1 MATTKTDS
9 AERKLKKKIRDA
21 ARYQR
26 MKADPELALL
36 MKIKE
41 QKRFKKKK
49 ENGQRKLVS
58 EMSSQEKREA
68 HKKWKKYSKAYRQNK
83 KNREA
88 SQTVNTSSDVSVR
101 IQDDLPVDEVL
112 CEVSPERSQSPPQP
126 ISRQAPSGR
135 KLVRKDHSQVPRYNQ
150 KMQERID
157 SLERKVA
164 SQRQKFHRLQNDPG
178 TTDKT
183 TTLNK
188 ELAPSL
194 NPSKDLDEQ
203 LVSYNGNFDSNQSV
217 EIVDFDEDR
226 NTPEIALMDRVVK
239 FGNEESIMGSE
250 HFKVSFIEISQAKG
264 QWKTMRQSFL
274 RALKTNSTAEV
285 GENFENATGFYT
297 GKWPYFGAMSF
308 LAPGVTPLYGLG
320 SPPRFLDSPQ
330 RPEPLRNS
338 EKSSHHPFE
347 TIVVPQIGQNSQQ
360 NNINEDFD
368 PLSIVIKE
376 ESLESSGYAYNN
388 TATGNTIEADS
399 KLLVP
404 STLDIDSPSRKRV
417 KTDLNDEAED
427 DDMNF
432 FKSLLPYMKKLS
444 AIQKLAVRNE
454 FQNVIIRE
462 LTKKD

>member
-88 SQTVNTSSDVSVR
+88 SQTVNISSDVSVM

-135 KLVRKDHSQVPRYNQ
+135 KLRKKLKNQAFDVEKVQAKVEYSGRYGL
-150 KMQERID
+150 KRKPGMGKKRMQAD
-157 SLERKVA
+157 V
-164 SQRQKFHRLQNDPG
+164 DPG

-194 NPSKDLDEQ
+194 NPPSKDLDEQ

-239 FGNEESIMGSE
+239 FGNEESIPGSE
-250 HFKVSFIEISQAKG
+250 HYKVSFIETSPQILQLIHAVQKHKVLWEKDSEILESNVQAWEDVARRNGLTISQAKG

-274 RALKTNSTAEV
+274 RALKTNSTAE
-285 GENFENATGFYT
+285 
-297 GKWPYFGAMSF
+297 K
-308 LAPGVTPLYGLG
+308 
-320 SPPRFLDSPQ
+320 
-330 RPEPLRNS
+330 
-338 EKSSHHPFE
+338 KS
-347 TIVVPQIGQNSQQ
+347 
-360 NNINEDFD
+360 
-368 PLSIVIKE
+368 
-376 ESLESSGYAYNN
+376 
-388 TATGNTIEADS
+388 
-399 KLLVP
+399 
-404 STLDIDSPSRKRV
+404 
-417 KTDLNDEAED
+417 
-427 DDMNF
+427 
-432 FKSLLPYMKKLS
+432 
-444 AIQKLAVRNE
+444 
-454 FQNVIIRE
+454 
-462 LTKKD
+462 